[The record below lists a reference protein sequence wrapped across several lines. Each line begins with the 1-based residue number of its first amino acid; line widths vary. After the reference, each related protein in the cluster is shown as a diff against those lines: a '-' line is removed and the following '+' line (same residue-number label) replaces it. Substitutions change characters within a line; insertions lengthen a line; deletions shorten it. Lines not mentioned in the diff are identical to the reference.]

1 MGVGRGV
8 GSQVKKRVWAK
19 LWNWAL
25 MVECRGHGKSPD
37 GRSIKRKLL
46 KLRLASKL
54 PGESLIG
61 TSKMWELYFTDRTEL
76 SIILKLE
83 RPLYQYFLPFLFLPY
98 RGFYVLCGGCDRTTT
113 TKKYVEPGTVIPGYW
128 ECKLVQPSWRKS
140 WWHMTKLLR
149 HLLLVSESHV

>member
-19 LWNWAL
+19 LWNCAL
-25 MVECRGHGKSPD
+25 KVECLGHGKSPD

-46 KLRLASKL
+46 KFRLASKL

-61 TSKMWELYFTDRTEL
+61 TSKMWELYFTDSREL

-83 RPLYQYFLPFLFLPY
+83 RPLPFLFLIED
-98 RGFYVLCGGCDRTTT
+98 FMCFVEDVIEQQQQQ
-113 TKKYVEPGTVIPGYW
+113 KNVEPATVIHGYW

-140 WWHMTKLLR
+140 WWHMSKLLM
-149 HLLLVSESHV
+149 HLLLVSASHV

>member
-1 MGVGRGV
+1 MGRGV

-54 PGESLIG
+54 PGESLNG
-61 TSKMWELYFTDRTEL
+61 TSKMWELYFADRTDL

-98 RGFYVLCGGCDRTTT
+98 RGFYALCGGCDRTKI
-113 TKKYVEPGTVIPGYW
+113 KKKICGAWHCRTWLLGMQTGAALLE
-128 ECKLVQPSWRKS
+128 EKLVT
-140 WWHMTKLLR
+140 HDETT
-149 HLLLVSESHV
+149 